1 MPKTTDSDSGVYCL
15 VIECNT
21 QSKIDCRSFNNII
34 FPKGYYYYA
43 GSAQKNLSKRIERHI
58 RRDKKI
64 HWHIDYLTAHPDF
77 IIKEVLLFKDKKKS
91 FECLLSK
98 DLNNKFGLITGALN
112 FGNSDC
118 DKCATHLYYSPK
130 RIPYSHFIS
139 RYQSIVRLIPSS
151 KNTF

>member
-1 MPKTTDSDSGVYCL
+1 MLKITDSDSGVYCL
-15 VIECNT
+15 VIECSSST
-21 QSKIDCRSFNNII
+21 LIECRSFNNIS
-34 FPKGYYYYA
+34 FNKGYYYYA

-58 RRDKKI
+58 RKDKKI
-64 HWHIDYLTAHPDF
+64 HWHIDYLSAHPNF
-77 IIKEVLLFKDKKKS
+77 EIKGVLIFKDKKKS

-98 DLNNKFGLITGALN
+98 DLNDNFRLKAGALH

-151 KNTF
+151 SKTF